1 MDDSIEP
8 FIHRKV
14 VVLQQDATAFDAARA
29 MCERGIGTVVVS
41 DGRGFVRGLL
51 TDRDLSCSLI
61 SYNQSPDT
69 ALRDLMTAPAITA
82 QESAKLHEVVQLMKE
97 HGVRRIPIVQH
108 TRHAYERCVGMIS
121 LDDLIVAKL
130 VSTED
135 LSEIVKLQIFGQKKS
150 WPQWKA
156 ADLGADAASEVF
168 LREFSARTT
177 LSQEAALSLID
188 IVAGLVIRRLHF
200 TDAAGLIAR
209 LPERLQSELLDLPA
223 GPDPAITA
231 ERLVQE
237 LTSRF
242 DVDENRARDWLRALW
257 SSLEQATSPA
267 FCAEVADE
275 LPEDL
280 RGLFIELPAGK
291 TKIKPPP
298 QLGEERV

>member
-8 FIHRKV
+8 FVHRKV

-41 DGRGFVRGLL
+41 DGRGFVRGVL
-51 TDRDLSCSLI
+51 TDRDLSCALI
-61 SYNQSPDT
+61 SFNQSPDT
-69 ALRDLMTAPAITA
+69 SLRDLMTAPAITA
-82 QESAKLHEVVQLMKE
+82 PESSKLNEVIQLMKE
-97 HGVRRIPIVQH
+97 NGVRRIPIVQH
-108 TRHAYERCVGMIS
+108 TRHAYERCVGMVS
-121 LDDLIVAKL
+121 LDDLVVAKL
-130 VSTED
+130 ISVDD
-135 LSEIVKLQIFGQKKS
+135 LSDIVKLQIFGQKKV
-150 WPQWKA
+150 WPQWKP
-156 ADLGADAASEVF
+156 ADLSANANSETF
-168 LREFSARTT
+168 LRELCSRTS
-177 LSQEAALSLID
+177 LSQELALSLID

-200 TDAAGLIAR
+200 SDAAGLIAR

-231 ERLVQE
+231 ERVVQE

-242 DVDENRARDWLRALW
+242 DTDERRAREWLRALW

-291 TKIKPPP
+291 TKLMPVP
-298 QLGEERV
+298 QLGEDRA